1 MERKKEVGSGGRV
14 SSFLLVVFFLKFLP
28 VGFNNYL
35 GSEGVDLRS
44 VSKESEKKNISKDGI
59 CRSVIANGLPSRG
72 QSKMVLGAGGQ
83 AAGHC
88 KDSLAQQR
96 PAGKALHA

>member
-1 MERKKEVGSGGRV
+1 
-14 SSFLLVVFFLKFLP
+14 
-28 VGFNNYL
+28 
-35 GSEGVDLRS
+35 
-44 VSKESEKKNISKDGI
+44 
-59 CRSVIANGLPSRG
+59 VIANGLPSRG